1 MVKIT
6 EIISGTDEDQD
17 IENQGLGEDETP
29 EPEEDGVDDQEPEPD
44 EAQAEDDDTDDD
56 EDVVTIGDEKS
67 DEPAD
72 TAPAWVRDL
81 RKKHRQMKQRN
92 RELEQQLQQYQAP
105 AVHEPG
111 PKPTLEGCDY
121 DSDQY
126 EQKLSDWYET
136 KRKAEEAKAE
146 RKAKE
151 EQQLKAYQEKIAAY
165 QEKKKTLKVRDYED
179 AESLVED
186 TLSIAQQ
193 NIIIE
198 GADNPALLVYAL
210 GKNPEKAKKLAEIKN
225 HVRFA
230 FEVAKLEKEL
240 KVSKRKPKTQPEKTI
255 KGTGTLSGTTDR
267 TLDRLREEAARTGD
281 MSKVMAYRRKKKAAA
296 G

>member
-1 MVKIT
+1 MGTIT
-6 EIISGTDEDQD
+6 EIIPGTDEDQNVEPQD
-17 IENQGLGEDETP
+17 IGEDETP

-44 EAQAEDDDTDDD
+44 EADQDEDD
-56 EDVVTIGDEKS
+56 EDVVTIGDEKE
-67 DEPAD
+67 DEAPAD
-72 TAPAWVRDL
+72 KTPAWVRDL
-81 RKKHRQMKQRN
+81 RKQYRQIKQRN
-92 RELEQQLQQYQAP
+92 RELEQQVQQYQAP
-105 AVHEPG
+105 AVNEPG

-126 EQKLSDWYET
+126 EQRLSDWYET
-136 KRKAEEAKAE
+136 KRKSEEAKAE
-146 RKAKE
+146 RKAQE
-151 EQQLKAYQEKIAAY
+151 ENQLKAYQEKIAAY

-210 GKNPEKAKKLAEIKN
+210 GKNPERAKKLAEIQN
-225 HVRFA
+225 QVRFA

-240 KVSKRKPKTQPEKTI
+240 KVSKRKPKTQPEKSI
-255 KGTGTLSGTTDR
+255 KSTGSLTGTTDR

-281 MSKVMAYRRKKKAAA
+281 MSKVMEYRRKKKRAAA

>member
-1 MVKIT
+1 V
-6 EIISGTDEDQD
+6 
-17 IENQGLGEDETP
+17 
-29 EPEEDGVDDQEPEPD
+29 
-44 EAQAEDDDTDDD
+44 
-56 EDVVTIGDEKS
+56 
-67 DEPAD
+67 
-72 TAPAWVRDL
+72 
-81 RKKHRQMKQRN
+81 
-92 RELEQQLQQYQAP
+92 QQYQAP
-105 AVHEPG
+105 AVNEPG

-136 KRKAEEAKAE
+136 KRKSEEAKAE
-146 RKAKE
+146 RKAQE
-151 EQQLKAYQEKIAAY
+151 ENQLKAYQEKIAAY

-186 TLSIAQQ
+186 TMSIAQQ

-281 MSKVMAYRRKKKAAA
+281 MSKVMAYRRKKKMAAA